1 MEVFNLGQKIRVG
14 HTYTNAAGVASDP
27 DAVFVVVREPGSSA
41 TTYQYGV
48 DAEVVRDDTG
58 EYHIDLSLS
67 IAGIWAV
74 RGYSTGSVQAAT
86 ADTLIRVK
94 ETITD

>member
-14 HTYTNAAGVASDP
+14 YSYTTQAGVAADP
-27 DAVFVVVREPGSSA
+27 GAVFVVVRDPGSNV

-48 DAEVVRDDTG
+48 DAEVVKDDSG

-67 IAGIWAV
+67 VAGIWAV

-86 ADTLIRVK
+86 ADTLIRVR
-94 ETITD
+94 ETATD

>member
-14 HTYTNAAGVASDP
+14 YSYTDQAGVAADP
-27 DAVFVVVREPGSSA
+27 GAVFVVVREPGSNV

-48 DAEVVRDDTG
+48 DADVVKDDTG
-58 EYHIDLSLS
+58 EYHIDLPLS

-86 ADTLIRVK
+86 ADTLIRVR
-94 ETITD
+94 ETATD